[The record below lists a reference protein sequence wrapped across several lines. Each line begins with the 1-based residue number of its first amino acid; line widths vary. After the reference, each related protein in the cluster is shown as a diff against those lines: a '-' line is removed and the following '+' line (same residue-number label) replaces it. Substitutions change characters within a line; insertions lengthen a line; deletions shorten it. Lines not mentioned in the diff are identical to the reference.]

1 MSTSKK
7 TPAADRSHGGPG
19 SSQQDATKPS
29 TPART
34 GPAPGMPTN
43 SRRSAVSGGGGERD
57 SHHTHNPPE
66 KGKGKPV
73 SPGR

>member
-19 SSQQDATKPS
+19 SSQQDASDS
-29 TPART
+29 TPARDR

-43 SRRSAVSGGGGERD
+43 SRRSGVSGGGGERD
-57 SHHTHNPPE
+57 IHHTHSPTE
-66 KGKGKPV
+66 KGKGKSV
-73 SPGR
+73 ASRS